1 MMKKF
6 TLKAIIPSLLCLL
19 FLSETKAQEAV
30 FVQSYNSPVYL
41 NPAMTGV
48 FDGEWRLNANYRS
61 QWDGIFSTGPI
72 RSIHAA
78 FDYRKNVVNKDYVS
92 FSFNALSDETGSSA
106 RIKTTRGNFG
116 MSYMKQLGGS
126 KYRNSAQY
134 LIGGGQIGV
143 GQHTLALGDV
153 WYDRQYDSVNNVVNT
168 ALPTGELAPS
178 SNMYLDYNV
187 GLMYYMNWAVNRS
200 LYIGASMHHL
210 SQPNVSFYGDPK
222 ENLRRRFTLHGG
234 GEIPFNKDLSIM
246 PHGMITL
253 QGPSMTSVFGANFR
267 YTNHDWNEV
276 ALRIGGSF
284 RAANKYLAI
293 FDKEGRPTP
302 TGSSVWGDA
311 FTLTGIIELN
321 RLLIGASYDIHT
333 SSITTPTNG
342 RGAWELSLIYTSAE
356 KRRVKT
362 ICPRF

>member
-6 TLKAIIPSLLCLL
+6 TLKAIIPALFCLL

-30 FVQSYNSPVYL
+30 FAQSYNSPVYL

-48 FDGEWRLNANYRS
+48 FDGQWRLNANYRS
-61 QWDGIFSTGPI
+61 QWDGIFSSAPI

-92 FSFNALSDETGSSA
+92 FSFSALSDETGSSA
-106 RIKTTRGNFG
+106 RLKTTRGNLG
-116 MSYMKQLGGS
+116 ASYMMQMGGS

-134 LIGGGQIGV
+134 LVVGAQVGV
-143 GQHTLALGDV
+143 GQHTLGLGDI
-153 WYDRQYDSVNNVVNT
+153 WFDRQYDSVNNVVNT
-168 ALPTGELAPS
+168 TLPTGELLPQ

-187 GLMYYMNWAVNRS
+187 GLLYYMTWATNRS

-210 SQPNVSFYGDPK
+210 SQPNISFYGDPK

-246 PHGMITL
+246 PHAMITL
-253 QGPSMTSVFGANFR
+253 QGPSMTSIVGANLR

-276 ALRIGGSF
+276 ALRMGASF

-302 TGSSVWGDA
+302 DGSTVWGDA
-311 FTLTGIIELN
+311 ITLTGIIELN
-321 RLLIGASYDIHT
+321 RLLIGASYDIHA
-333 SSITTPTNG
+333 SSIVVPTNS
-342 RGAWELSLIYTSAE
+342 RGAWEISLIYTGAE